1 MNCVENIKSTYHLV
15 SGSVPS
21 KSQSTFPWDQT
32 HANPTKA
39 VLGKFQK
46 AKELR
51 LHYPDCDESGP
62 QRQAKSLVLRVKTHE
77 RPSWCSYNAGSETAE
92 SGQLLRRNSAR
103 RYVIGRRDGAH
114 KGGDAEVTAETTD
127 RTSSRLLASASF
139 SLRIKGDDGGFPPS
153 REEAWYGQAEAVF
166 ADVWP
171 FSQEKALVW
180 REALTYY
187 QTIASKSFRSTV
199 KQEVSP

>member
-1 MNCVENIKSTYHLV
+1 MSRISNQLITL
-15 SGSVPS
+15 
-21 KSQSTFPWDQT
+21 SQDQFQ
-32 HANPTKA
+32 ANPKA
-39 VLGKFQK
+39 HFLEIRPMQIPQRQSWENSKK

-139 SLRIKGDDGGFPPS
+139 SLRIKGDDGGFPPP

-187 QTIASKSFRSTV
+187 QTIASKSFRSAV